1 MNNKRSAILGLFIAV
16 FVPVGFW
23 LYYNVFLG
31 LPQPLPKLYYPMMKD
46 TSYVRFDYNIPT
58 FKKYL
63 MWAEDTTHLKIKN
76 IVYDSTKVFHTIAD
90 FKLINQNGDTITQDS
105 FKNKIYVANFFFCSC
120 ATICPK
126 MTKNLTKIQHEYER
140 VKYVRILS
148 HTVDPEHDDIGRMK
162 TYMKKMGANEKSWDF
177 VTGSRDQLY
186 NLCKNS
192 YFLAVQAD
200 GPESFD
206 HSEKLVLI
214 DNHKIIRGVYDGTDT
229 VAVEKLRKDMISL
242 LKELAKDVNELK
254 PPKD

>member
-1 MNNKRSAILGLFIAV
+1 MNNKRNAFLGLVIAL
-16 FVPVGFW
+16 FVPIGFW

-31 LPQPLPKLYYPMMKD
+31 LPQPLPKLFYPIIKD
-46 TSYVRFDYNIPT
+46 TSYQ
-58 FKKYL
+58 
-63 MWAEDTTHLKIKN
+63 KN
-76 IVYDSTKVFHTIAD
+76 GKTVYDSVKVFHTIAD
-90 FKLINQNGDTITQDS
+90 FKLVNQNGDTITQDS

-120 ATICPK
+120 ATICPT

-140 VKYVRILS
+140 VKYVRLLS
-148 HTVDPEHDDIGRMK
+148 HTVDPEHDNINRMK
-162 TYMKKMGANEKSWDF
+162 TYMQKMGANEKSWDF
-177 VTGSRDQLY
+177 VTGSREQLY

-206 HSEKLVLI
+206 HSEKLVLV
-214 DNHKIIRGVYDGTDT
+214 DNHKIIRGMYDGTDT
-229 VAVEKLRKDMISL
+229 VAVEQLRKDMISL